1 MASLGQMFKK
11 MANEAVAAGN
21 PVQLVEG
28 VIQSTSPITLKLKQN
43 DKLIIPSDFIHVA
56 QHLKSHTRTA
66 TISAG
71 SVGETMTQAGD
82 PEHTHNIQSI
92 NLNNAQIQFA
102 SALQTGDK
110 VMVAVIQG
118 GQSFFIIDKF

>member
-1 MASLGQMFKK
+1 MASLGQMFKR
-11 MANEAVAAGN
+11 MATDAVSAGN
-21 PVQLVEG
+21 PLQLVEG

-43 DKLIIPSDFIHVA
+43 DKLIIPSDFILVA
-56 QHLKSHTRTA
+56 QHLMSHTRTA
-66 TISAG
+66 TISAS
-71 SVGETMTQAGD
+71 SVGETMTEAGD

-92 NLNNAQIQFA
+92 TLNNAQIQFA